1 MSKFKQIAK
10 EQYISHLLKEFINSN
25 HKQNRL
31 LSESYV
37 GVNPKSNLYYA
48 IQLGEKTA
56 KQVQSD
62 ILNEYLNEHPV
73 LKEDIFQRGLAKAK
87 AYLTT
92 PLGKG
97 FGQAKDTQVIQNL
110 FGALK
115 KNTEK
120 IVNAG
125 ASPFAPSAEDVKN
138 SPTQIGQVGALIG
151 KRFAALQ
158 NNPKLNIPATPAEQ
172 QAGMG
177 KIEQLIAKLRSTG
190 LVKGADNVLDEIGI
204 FARQHPVLT
213 NMIVAGLVAV
223 LTLSTGGGLFGI
235 PLLGK
240 FLTGT
245 ALRTLIGMLKGEKAT
260 QAATKAAAVSG
271 AGIAIGKLLGLFYD
285 KLAGWIGGQADG
297 SALPVPPKPIPQPA
311 APIDRGSVINPNAQS
326 PESLSIPNPP
336 DNSVPP
342 GIAQPGA
349 AGVGQQPS
357 VTGVNIPPTLA
368 TLRPKLDT
376 LARLASSTD
385 VKGATAPAARQAVQN
400 WVAGISLPEAQTMLA
415 DPNATNQLMRKGA
428 LGLLK
433 QKFGIKESKKS
444 ELDSLKEELKS
455 GVQDQFNEAN
465 PLTAAK
471 NFMFGGPEV
480 GGKNSRLDFR

>member
-10 EQYISHLLKEFINSN
+10 EQYISHLLKEFIDSN

-125 ASPFAPSAEDVKN
+125 PSPFAPSVEDVKN
-138 SPTQIGQVGALIG
+138 SPTQIGQIGALIG

-158 NNPKLNIPATPAEQ
+158 NNPKLNVPATPAEQ

-177 KIEQLIAKLRSTG
+177 RIQQLIDKLRSTG

-204 FARQHPVLT
+204 FARQHPTLT
-213 NMIVAGLVAV
+213 NMIVGGLVAV

-240 FLTGT
+240 FLVGT
-245 ALRTLIGMLKGEKAT
+245 ALRTLLGMLKGEKAT

-285 KLAGWIGGQADG
+285 KLAG
-297 SALPVPPKPIPQPA
+297 
-311 APIDRGSVINPNAQS
+311 
-326 PESLSIPNPP
+326 
-336 DNSVPP
+336 
-342 GIAQPGA
+342 
-349 AGVGQQPS
+349 
-357 VTGVNIPPTLA
+357 
-368 TLRPKLDT
+368 
-376 LARLASSTD
+376 
-385 VKGATAPAARQAVQN
+385 
-400 WVAGISLPEAQTMLA
+400 
-415 DPNATNQLMRKGA
+415 
-428 LGLLK
+428 
-433 QKFGIKESKKS
+433 
-444 ELDSLKEELKS
+444 
-455 GVQDQFNEAN
+455 
-465 PLTAAK
+465 
-471 NFMFGGPEV
+471 
-480 GGKNSRLDFR
+480 